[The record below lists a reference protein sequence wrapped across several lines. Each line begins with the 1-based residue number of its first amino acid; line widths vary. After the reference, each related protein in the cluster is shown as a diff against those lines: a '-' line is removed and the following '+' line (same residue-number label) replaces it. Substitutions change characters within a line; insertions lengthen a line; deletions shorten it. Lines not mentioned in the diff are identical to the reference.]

1 MDWGEFV
8 EEGVFDTFFEW
19 IVPLVSLMLLGLL
32 VGVARLQV
40 RTSQFFALDLL
51 LPVLFVTLILWQG
64 SQLDDTGLS
73 NGGRRT
79 VAGWYALGIYTML
92 GLGAWS
98 VLLSLLGQRPV
109 PASVEILTQV
119 IAGGFF
125 GLLVGTA
132 QVRAERNAEKATQ
145 AELEGEF
152 LARQQETNVV
162 LNRILRHHLLNGLT
176 VIRGQGQLL
185 DEKVNGEGGD
195 HVDRIVAQA
204 DEMTETI
211 EEIREITRTLTE
223 EPDLV
228 AVDLAPVLTAELD
241 AVRAA
246 YPDAIVTL
254 QGTEPSGLTVAA
266 NDLLGRALANVLH
279 NAVEHNPDPNPLVE
293 VVVCETDDRVL
304 VAVADDGPGVA
315 PDIREEMFAASERGL
330 DSDGEGLGLF
340 LTASVVRQYG
350 GAVWLAED
358 GDGASADPDGAASE
372 EATATVLAET
382 DLGGAVVVLSLPK
395 ASGSADASPAVAHSR
410 KSG

>member
-32 VGVARLQV
+32 VGVVRLRVQAP
-40 RTSQFFALDLL
+40 QFFALDLL

-64 SQLDDTGLS
+64 LQLDGTGLS
-73 NGGRRT
+73 KGGRRT
-79 VAGWYALGIYTML
+79 VASWYALGIYTML
-92 GLGAWS
+92 GLGAWT
-98 VLLSLLGQRPV
+98 VLLSLLGQQPV

-185 DEKVNGEGGD
+185 GEKVNGEGDG
-195 HVDRIVAQA
+195 HVDRIVTQA

-223 EPDLV
+223 DPDLV
-228 AVDLAPVLTAELD
+228 AVDIGPVLLAEVERL
-241 AVRAA
+241 RET
-246 YPDAIVTL
+246 YPDAIVTML
-254 QGTEPSGLTVAA
+254 GTDPAGLTVTA

-279 NAVEHNPDPNPLVE
+279 NAVEHNPDPTPLVE
-293 VVVCETDDRVL
+293 VAVHEMDDRVL

-315 PDIREEMFAASERGL
+315 PEISDEMFAASERGI

-340 LTASVVRQYG
+340 LTASVVNQYG
-350 GAVWLAED
+350 GDVWLADD
-358 GDGASADPDGAASE
+358 GDGADGSDE
-372 EATATVLAET
+372 GSTACAVEQTT
-382 DLGGAVVVLSLPK
+382 LGGAVVVLSLPK
-395 ASGSADASPAVAHSR
+395 ASADRKASRIVAHSR

>member
-8 EEGVFDTFFEW
+8 EEGVLDTFFEW

-32 VGVARLQV
+32 VGVVSLRVWDPGFL
-40 RTSQFFALDLL
+40 ALALV

-64 SQLDDTGLS
+64 LQLDGNGLS
-73 NGGRRT
+73 DGGRRT
-79 VAGWYALGIYTML
+79 IAGWYALGIYTML
-92 GLGAWS
+92 GLGAWT
-98 VLLSLLGQRPV
+98 LLLGLFAQRSV
-109 PASVEILTQV
+109 PASVEILTLV

-162 LNRILRHHLLNGLT
+162 LNRILRHHLLNSLT

-185 DEKVNGEGGD
+185 DETVNGEGSD

-223 EPDLV
+223 DPDLL
-228 AVDLAPVLTAELD
+228 AMDLGPVLTGELD
-241 AVRAA
+241 RLRERD
-246 YPDAIVTL
+246 PDASVTL
-254 QGTEPSGLTVAA
+254 RGADPSDLTVAA

-279 NAVEHNPDPNPLVE
+279 NAVDHNPDPEPAVE
-293 VVVCETDDRVL
+293 VVVSEAGNSVL
-304 VAVADDGPGVA
+304 VAIADDGPGVA
-315 PDIREEMFAASERGL
+315 PDIRGEMFAASERGI

-350 GAVWLAED
+350 GAVWLADD
-358 GDGASADPDGAASE
+358 GTGGETRPEGGTEPGAADAALE
-372 EATATVLAET
+372 RTTL
-382 DLGGAVVVLSLPK
+382 DGAVVVLSLPK
-395 ASGSADASPAVAHSR
+395 ASADEARRVVAHSR